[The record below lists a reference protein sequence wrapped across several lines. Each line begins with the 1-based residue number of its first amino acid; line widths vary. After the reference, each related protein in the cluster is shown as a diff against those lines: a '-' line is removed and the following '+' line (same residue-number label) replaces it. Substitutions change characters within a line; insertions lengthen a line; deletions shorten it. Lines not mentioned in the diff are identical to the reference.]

1 MGNKLDQPCDV
12 AFHLESFQAR
22 VSEMVRGGAQWTCLV
37 KETQLSTPGDQGDEN
52 APEIGEKRTA
62 SRWSSVE
69 LQKVLQKYLAEH

>member
-22 VSEMVRGGAQWTCLV
+22 VSEMVRGRAQWICLV

-52 APEIGEKRTA
+52 APDVGEKRTA